1 MGLVL
6 SSEDQRAAAN
16 ISVTLSGQ
24 LIAAA
29 LAMLAIEGAVLSF
42 VYASR
47 TTSYWFLA
55 LIILAALSFIG
66 SIFVAGKGITAL
78 RNKGYEGTWELNC
91 SKAHFNWQAIFCII
105 GLVCFFGSAFFIG
118 QPKRDKLEDDII
130 LIKQELQTLRN
141 EMERIDKTNPNKA
154 LKKDAAKKRRAP

>member
-1 MGLVL
+1 MGLAL

-47 TTSYWFLA
+47 TTGYWFLA
-55 LIILAALSFIG
+55 LIILAAISFIG
-66 SIFVAGKGITAL
+66 SIYVAGKGMTVL
-78 RNKGYEGTWELNC
+78 RNKGYEGTWELNR
-91 SKAHFNWQAIFCII
+91 SKSHFNWQAIFCII
-105 GLVCFFGSAFFIG
+105 GLSCFFSSAFFIG
-118 QPKRDKLEDDII
+118 QPKKDKLEDDII
-130 LIKQELQTLRN
+130 LIKQELQTLKT
-141 EMERIDKTNPNKA
+141 EMESIDKTNPNKA
-154 LKKDAAKKRRAP
+154 FKKDAAKNHRAP